1 MKRNLL
7 AIAIPAL
14 LVAAGA
20 NASIE
25 VWNKDGNK
33 VDFYGRVKAANN
45 ITDRAQEKEG
55 DDTSARF
62 GMTGQ
67 TQITDTITG
76 YGRWDYDAKAGNA
89 TGKNEVRYAF
99 AGLNFGDFGSFDYG
113 RNDGVLKVIT
123 AYTDVLPQFG
133 GDAADNALNV
143 LSARTKAVATYRNNN
158 LFGITDDISFA
169 LQYADNGDNSTTSD
183 GVREGSREAY
193 GAVAEWRIF
202 DTGLTIGGGYAQTA
216 GSAKSKGSV
225 VDNGL
230 DNDDDDDDDDDYSY
244 RYGDSDYRPYKSA
257 GKVKTWAAGIQYDN
271 YNLHLAANYFHSK
284 HKSSVKGV
292 YDDKTKGFE
301 LVAQYGIDL
310 EVGRLTPSLAYV
322 QHKVSGKNYSH
333 HEHDDSLPSGKNLV
347 KYVSLGAEYALNKNF
362 SAIVEYK
369 FNLLK
374 KKDIGAFDNTANL
387 DRDSKHRSKPGT
399 KDVLG
404 VGLIY
409 QF

>member
-45 ITDRAQEKEG
+45 ITDRAQVGEG
-55 DDTSARF
+55 DDTNARL
-62 GMTGQ
+62 GMSGQ
-67 TQITDTITG
+67 TQITDGITG
-76 YGRWDYDAKAGNA
+76 YGRWEYQADAGSGSKH
-89 TGKNEVRYAF
+89 EVRYAF
-99 AGLNFGDFGSFDYG
+99 AGLNFGDLGSFDYG
-113 RNDGVLKVIT
+113 RNDGVIKAIT

-133 GDAADNALNV
+133 GDAANNDWHV

-158 LFGITDDISFA
+158 FFGLTDDLSFA
-169 LQYADNGDNSTTSD
+169 LQYADNGDNSNTSD
-183 GVREGSREAY
+183 EMKWKSPRNNKTREAW
-193 GAVAEWRIF
+193 GANIQWNIF
-202 DTGLTIGGGYAQTA
+202 DTGLTAGAGYAQTA
-216 GSAKSKGSV
+216 SSDHRHNTWTA
-225 VDNGL
+225 GL
-230 DNDDDDDDDDDYSY
+230 
-244 RYGDSDYRPYKSA
+244 K
-257 GKVKTWAAGIQYDN
+257 YDN
-271 YNLHLAANYFHSK
+271 NNLYLAANYFQSK
-284 HKSSVKGV
+284 LKNRYVPDEFTINSNGDLEVSESYGPTDVKIRGV
-292 YDDKTKGFE
+292 E
-301 LVAQYGIDL
+301 LVAQYGFDL
-310 EVGRLTPSLAYV
+310 PVGRLTPSLAYV
-322 QHKVSGKNYSH
+322 QHKAKIDSVNDDDVHYS
-333 HEHDDSLPSGKNLV
+333 SYNSPLV
-347 KYVSLGAEYALNKNF
+347 KYVSLGATYDLNKNF

-374 KKDIGAFDNTANL
+374 KKDIGSLFNTENYN
-387 DRDSKHRSKPGT
+387 RDKHVSKPGT

>member
-45 ITDRAQEKEG
+45 ITDRGQKDEG
-55 DDTSARF
+55 DDTSARL
-62 GMTGQ
+62 GMSGQ
-67 TQITDTITG
+67 TQITDSLVG
-76 YGRWDYDAKAGNA
+76 YGRWEYEANAGKNSD
-89 TGKNEVRYAF
+89 NEVRYAF
-99 AGLNFGDFGSFDYG
+99 AGLNFGDLGSFDYG
-113 RNDGVLKVIT
+113 RNDGVLKAIT

-133 GDAADNALNV
+133 GEAANNAWNV
-143 LSARTKAVATYRNNN
+143 LSSRTKAVATYRNNN
-158 LFGITDDISFA
+158 FFGLTDDISFA
-169 LQYADNGDNSTTSD
+169 LQYADNGDNSSTLD
-183 GVREGSREAY
+183 GIYNGFNVLGKPPIKALSREAY
-193 GAVAEWRIF
+193 GANAQWRIF
-202 DTGLTIGGGYAQTA
+202 DTGLTAGAGYAQSTQ
-216 GSAKSKGSV
+216 
-225 VDNGL
+225 
-230 DNDDDDDDDDDYSY
+230 
-244 RYGDSDYRPYKSA
+244 SDTRHN
-257 GKVKTWAAGIQYDN
+257 TWAAGLKYENYDL
-271 YNLHLAANYFHSK
+271 YLGANYFQSK
-284 HKSSVKGV
+284 VKRGNTVEWKTPHYNV
-292 YDDKTKGFE
+292 YRDRDVKIRGFE

-322 QHKVSGKNYSH
+322 QHKYKV
-333 HEHDDSLPSGKNLV
+333 DSLHFSDPNYRYYAAGENSPLA
-347 KYVSLGAEYALNKNF
+347 KYVSLGATYDLNKNF

-369 FNLLK
+369 FNLLDR
-374 KKDIGAFDNTANL
+374 KDIGAKLNTVK
-387 DRDSKHRSKPGT
+387 DRGHHENKPGT

>member
-45 ITDRAQEKEG
+45 ITDRGQKGEG
-55 DDTSARF
+55 DDTSARL
-62 GMTGQ
+62 GMSGQ
-67 TQITDTITG
+67 TQITDSVVG
-76 YGRWDYDAKAGNA
+76 YGRWEYEADA
-89 TGKNEVRYAF
+89 GKNSDNEVRYAF
-99 AGLNFGDFGSFDYG
+99 AGLNFGDLGSFDYG
-113 RNDGVLKVIT
+113 RNDGVLKAIT

-133 GDAADNALNV
+133 GDASNNDWNV
-143 LSARTKAVATYRNNN
+143 LSSRTKAVATYRNNN
-158 LFGITDDISFA
+158 FFGLSDDFSFA
-169 LQYADNGDNSTTSD
+169 LQYADNGDNSNTDRFTD
-183 GVREGSREAY
+183 KINGESREAY
-193 GAVAEWRIF
+193 GANAQWRIF
-202 DTGLTIGGGYAQTA
+202 DTGLTAGAGYAQST
-216 GSAKSKGSV
+216 KKGTRH
-225 VDNGL
+225 N
-230 DNDDDDDDDDDYSY
+230 
-244 RYGDSDYRPYKSA
+244 
-257 GKVKTWAAGIQYDN
+257 TWAGGLKYENYDL
-271 YNLHLAANYFHSK
+271 YLGANYFQSK
-284 HKSSVKGV
+284 VKRATTVVWNNGV
-292 YDDKTKGFE
+292 ERDRDLKLRGFE

-322 QHKVSGKNYSH
+322 QHKYKVDSKHFTRHKVHNYVGGENSP
-333 HEHDDSLPSGKNLV
+333 LA
-347 KYVSLGAEYALNKNF
+347 KYVSLGATYDLNKNF

-369 FNLLK
+369 FNLL
-374 KKDIGAFDNTANL
+374 DHDDFGADLNTETP
-387 DRDSKHRSKPGT
+387 RGKHGNKPGT

>member
-45 ITDRAQEKEG
+45 ITDRGQEGEG
-55 DDTSARF
+55 DDTSARL
-62 GMTGQ
+62 GMSGQ
-67 TQITDTITG
+67 TQITDGITG
-76 YGRWDYDAKAGNA
+76 YGRWEYEAKAGKNSD
-89 TGKNEVRYAF
+89 NEVRYAF

-113 RNDGVLKVIT
+113 RNDGVLKAIT

-133 GDAADNALNV
+133 GDAANNKWHV
-143 LSARTKAVATYRNNN
+143 LTERTKAVATYRNNN
-158 LFGITDDISFA
+158 FFGLTDDLSFA
-169 LQYADNGDNSTTSD
+169 LQYADNGDATKEYSLVHSHLDKYNKQSK
-183 GVREGSREAY
+183 EAW
-193 GAVAEWRIF
+193 GANAQWRIF
-202 DTGLTIGGGYAQTA
+202 DTGLTLGGGYAQDA
-216 GSAKSKGSV
+216 GS
-225 VDNGL
+225 DNRH
-230 DNDDDDDDDDDYSY
+230 S
-244 RYGDSDYRPYKSA
+244 
-257 GKVKTWAAGIQYDN
+257 TWATGIKYDN
-271 YNLHLAANYFHSK
+271 YNLYLGANYFQSK
-284 HKSSVKGV
+284 HKNGV
-292 YDDKTKGFE
+292 ATIGKAPGATVNTFIRDTDFKVRGFE

-310 EVGRLTPSLAYV
+310 EVGRLTPSIAYV
-322 QHKVSGKNYSH
+322 QHKVKSSDYSNFH
-333 HEHDDSLPSGKNLV
+333 KDGYIWKYRGFNSPEV
-347 KYVSLGAEYALNKNF
+347 KYVSVGATYDLNKNF

-369 FNLLK
+369 FNLLDR
-374 KKDIGAFDNTANL
+374 KDIGAASNTKVQRGKHAN
-387 DRDSKHRSKPGT
+387 KPGT

>member
-45 ITDRAQEKEG
+45 ITDRGQKNEG
-55 DDTSARF
+55 DDTSARL
-62 GMTGQ
+62 GMSGQ
-67 TQITDTITG
+67 TQITDSVTG
-76 YGRWDYDAKAGNA
+76 YGRWEYQADA
-89 TGKNEVRYAF
+89 GKNSDNEVRYAF

-113 RNDGVLKVIT
+113 RNDGVLKAIT

-133 GDAADNALNV
+133 GDAANNAWYV
-143 LSARTKAVATYRNNN
+143 LSSRTKAVATYRNNN
-158 LFGITDDISFA
+158 FFGLTDDLSFA
-169 LQYADNGDNSTTSD
+169 LQYADNGDATKSNGYTTNGFDSIN
-183 GVREGSREAY
+183 GKSKEAW
-193 GAVAEWRIF
+193 GANAQWRIF
-202 DTGLTIGGGYAQTA
+202 DTGLTAGAGYAQTS
-216 GSAKSKGSV
+216 GSS
-225 VDNGL
+225 DRHNTWTTGL
-230 DNDDDDDDDDDYSY
+230 
-244 RYGDSDYRPYKSA
+244 K
-257 GKVKTWAAGIQYDN
+257 YDN
-271 YNLHLAANYFHSK
+271 YNLYLAASYFQSK
-284 HKSSVKGV
+284 FKNGFDTFGRIARDDVRYLRSTDFKVKGI
-292 YDDKTKGFE
+292 E

-310 EVGRLTPSLAYV
+310 EIGRLTPSLAYV
-322 QHKVSGKNYSH
+322 QHKAKTSDYDHFNRYGKSWYYDGFNSP
-333 HEHDDSLPSGKNLV
+333 EV
-347 KYVSLGAEYALNKNF
+347 KYVSVGATYDLNKNF

-369 FNLLK
+369 FNLLDR
-374 KKDIGAFDNTANL
+374 KDIGAEENTKVQRDRHAN
-387 DRDSKHRSKPGT
+387 KPGT

>member
-45 ITDRAQEKEG
+45 ITDRGQDGEG
-55 DDTSARF
+55 DDTSARL
-62 GMTGQ
+62 GMSGQ
-67 TQITDTITG
+67 TQITDSVTG
-76 YGRWDYDAKAGNA
+76 YGRWEYEAKAGKNSN
-89 TGKNEVRYAF
+89 NEVRYAF
-99 AGLNFGDFGSFDYG
+99 AGLNFGDAGSFDYG
-113 RNDGVLKVIT
+113 RNDGVLKAIT

-133 GDAADNALNV
+133 GDAANNAWNV

-158 LFGITDDISFA
+158 FFGLTDDVSFA
-169 LQYADNGDNSTTSD
+169 VQYADNGDNSNSAD
-183 GVREGSREAY
+183 SIRGGSREAY
-193 GAVAEWRIF
+193 GANAQWHIF
-202 DTGLTIGGGYAQTA
+202 DTGLTAGAGYAQST
-216 GSAKSKGSV
+216 SKDHRHSTWTG
-225 VDNGL
+225 GL
-230 DNDDDDDDDDDYSY
+230 
-244 RYGDSDYRPYKSA
+244 K
-257 GKVKTWAAGIQYDN
+257 YDN
-271 YNLHLAANYFHSK
+271 YNLYLGANYFQSK
-284 HKSSVKGV
+284 LKRRVDLESAVTGEIL
-292 YDDKTKGFE
+292 KTLDQKVRGFE

-310 EVGRLTPSLAYV
+310 EVGRLTPSIAYV
-322 QHKVSGKNYSH
+322 QHKVKVDSAH
-333 HEHDDSLPSGKNLV
+333 FEDDWYYYHYRGVNSPLA
-347 KYVSLGAEYALNKNF
+347 KYVSVGATYDLNKNF

-369 FNLLK
+369 FNLLDR
-374 KKDIGAFDNTANL
+374 KDIGAANNTKVQR
-387 DRDSKHRSKPGT
+387 DRHLNKPGT

>member
-45 ITDRAQEKEG
+45 ITDRGQKKEG
-55 DDTSARF
+55 DDTSARL
-62 GMTGQ
+62 GMSGQ
-67 TQITDTITG
+67 TQITDSVTG
-76 YGRWDYDAKAGNA
+76 YGRWEYEAKAG
-89 TGKNEVRYAF
+89 KDSHNEVRYAF

-113 RNDGVLKVIT
+113 RNDGVLKAIT

-133 GDAADNALNV
+133 GDAANNEWNV

-158 LFGITDDISFA
+158 FFGLTDDVSFA
-169 LQYADNGDNSTTSD
+169 VQYADNGDNSNTVDSIK
-183 GVREGSREAY
+183 GNSREAY
-193 GAVAEWRIF
+193 GANVQWRIF
-202 DTGLTIGGGYAQTA
+202 DSGLTAGAGYAQSTVSDTRHNTWTA
-216 GSAKSKGSV
+216 GLK
-225 VDNGL
+225 
-230 DNDDDDDDDDDYSY
+230 
-244 RYGDSDYRPYKSA
+244 
-257 GKVKTWAAGIQYDN
+257 YDN
-271 YNLHLAANYFHSK
+271 YNLYLGANYFQSK
-284 HKSSVKGV
+284 IKNVGFHDEDGDDYNSDVKIRGI
-292 YDDKTKGFE
+292 E

-322 QHKVSGKNYSH
+322 QHKAKLNESY
-333 HEHDDSLPSGKNLV
+333 DDWLYRNGSVNSALA
-347 KYVSLGAEYALNKNF
+347 KYVSVGATYDFNKNF

-369 FNLLK
+369 FNLLDRD
-374 KKDIGAFDNTANL
+374 DIGAALNTEHQRGRHEN
-387 DRDSKHRSKPGT
+387 KPGT

>member
-45 ITDRAQEKEG
+45 ITDRGQTDEG
-55 DDTSARF
+55 DDTSARL
-62 GMTGQ
+62 GMSGQ
-67 TQITDTITG
+67 TQITDSLVG
-76 YGRWDYDAKAGNA
+76 YGRWEYEAKAG
-89 TGKNEVRYAF
+89 KKSDNEVRYAF
-99 AGLNFGDFGSFDYG
+99 AGLNFGDLGSFDYG
-113 RNDGVLKVIT
+113 RNDGVLKAIT

-133 GDAADNALNV
+133 GDASDNRFNV
-143 LSARTKAVATYRNNN
+143 LSSRTKAVATYRNNN
-158 LFGITDDISFA
+158 FFGLTDDVSFA
-169 LQYADNGDNSTTSD
+169 LQYADNGDNSNTD
-183 GVREGSREAY
+183 VFNDRINGKSREAY
-193 GAVAEWRIF
+193 GANVQWRIF
-202 DTGLTIGGGYAQTA
+202 DTGLTAGAGYAQSTQ
-216 GSAKSKGSV
+216 SAIRHS
-225 VDNGL
+225 
-230 DNDDDDDDDDDYSY
+230 
-244 RYGDSDYRPYKSA
+244 
-257 GKVKTWAAGIQYDN
+257 TWAAGLKYENYDL
-271 YNLHLAANYFHSK
+271 YLGANYFQSK
-284 HKSSVKGV
+284 LKRGDTVPLLFVDKDRDVKLR
-292 YDDKTKGFE
+292 GFE

-322 QHKVSGKNYSH
+322 QHKLKA
-333 HEHDDSLPSGKNLV
+333 DSMHFNRRNVHYYAPGYNSPMA
-347 KYVSLGAEYALNKNF
+347 KYVSLGATYDLNKNF

-369 FNLLK
+369 FNLLDR
-374 KKDIGAFDNTANL
+374 KDVGARINTAK
-387 DRDSKHRSKPGT
+387 DRDHHEYKPGT

>member
-14 LVAAGA
+14 LVAASA

-45 ITDRAQEKEG
+45 ITDRGQKGEG
-55 DDTSARF
+55 DDTSARL
-62 GMTGQ
+62 GMSGQ
-67 TQITDTITG
+67 TQITDSVTG
-76 YGRWDYDAKAGNA
+76 YGRWEYEAKAGKNSD
-89 TGKNEVRYAF
+89 NEVRYAF
-99 AGLNFGDFGSFDYG
+99 AGLNFGDAGSFDYG
-113 RNDGVLKVIT
+113 RNDGVLKAIT

-133 GDAADNALNV
+133 GDAANNDWHV

-158 LFGITDDISFA
+158 FFGLTDDISFA
-169 LQYADNGDNSTTSD
+169 LQYADNGDNSNGYKED
-183 GVREGSREAY
+183 AIRGESREAY
-193 GAVAEWRIF
+193 GANIQWNIF
-202 DTGLTIGGGYAQTA
+202 DSGLTAGAGYAQT
-216 GSAKSKGSV
+216 SNS
-225 VDNGL
+225 DNRQ
-230 DNDDDDDDDDDYSY
+230 S
-244 RYGDSDYRPYKSA
+244 
-257 GKVKTWAAGIQYDN
+257 TWAGGLKYDN
-271 YNLHLAANYFHSK
+271 YNLYLGANYFQSK
-284 HKSSVKGV
+284 LKNSLATYFNDPVSNKDFYLRNTDLKVR
-292 YDDKTKGFE
+292 GFE

-322 QHKVSGKNYSH
+322 QHKIKSSDYDNFPKYGYLWKYRGFNSP
-333 HEHDDSLPSGKNLV
+333 EV
-347 KYVSLGAEYALNKNF
+347 KYVSLGATYDLNKNF

-369 FNLLK
+369 FNLLDR
-374 KKDIGAFDNTANL
+374 KDIGAGHNTEHQR
-387 DRDSKHRSKPGT
+387 DRHTNKPGT

>member
-45 ITDRAQEKEG
+45 ITDRGQKDEG
-55 DDTSARF
+55 DDTSARL
-62 GMTGQ
+62 GMSGQ
-67 TQITDTITG
+67 TQITDSLVG
-76 YGRWDYDAKAGNA
+76 YGRWEYEADA
-89 TGKNEVRYAF
+89 GKNSDNEVRYAF
-99 AGLNFGDFGSFDYG
+99 AGLNFGDLGSFDYG
-113 RNDGVLKVIT
+113 RNDGVLKAIT

-133 GDAADNALNV
+133 GEAANNAWNV
-143 LSARTKAVATYRNNN
+143 LSSRTKAVATYRNNN
-158 LFGITDDISFA
+158 FFGLTDDISFA
-169 LQYADNGDNSTTSD
+169 LQYADNGDNSTTVD
-183 GVREGSREAY
+183 GIKGNSREAY
-193 GAVAEWRIF
+193 GANVQWRIF
-202 DTGLTIGGGYAQTA
+202 DTGLTAGAGYAQSTQ
-216 GSAKSKGSV
+216 
-225 VDNGL
+225 
-230 DNDDDDDDDDDYSY
+230 
-244 RYGDSDYRPYKSA
+244 SDTRHN
-257 GKVKTWAAGIQYDN
+257 TWAAGLKYENYDL
-271 YNLHLAANYFHSK
+271 YLAANYFQSK
-284 HKSSVKGV
+284 VKRGNTVKWKTPQYDV
-292 YDDKTKGFE
+292 YRDRDVKIRGFE

-322 QHKVSGKNYSH
+322 QHKYKV
-333 HEHDDSLPSGKNLV
+333 DSLHFSDANYRYYAAGENSPIA
-347 KYVSLGAEYALNKNF
+347 KYVSLGATYDLNKNF

-369 FNLLK
+369 FNLLDH
-374 KKDIGAFDNTANL
+374 KDIGA
-387 DRDSKHRSKPGT
+387 DRDTETPRGKHGNKPGT